1 MSSASANTLTPF
13 DSPTPAELDASS
25 KEGVDGFAFSLEKG
39 DHEVVL
45 RCVLGQ
51 LFPHPRCADPL
62 PGEGWEVYVGLF
74 PHPRCADP
82 LPGEGWDSLLTRE
95 GWEACDVFT

>member
-1 MSSASANTLTPF
+1 MNRKQETGKSALANMLTPF
-13 DSPTPAELDASS
+13 NSPSPAEL
-25 KEGVDGFAFSLEKG
+25 DGFAFSLEKG

-62 PGEGWEVYVGLF
+62 PGEGW
-74 PHPRCADP
+74 
-82 LPGEGWDSLLTRE
+82 DSLLTRE

>member
-1 MSSASANTLTPF
+1 MGLP
-13 DSPTPAELDASS
+13 SPWRRGTT
-25 KEGVDGFAFSLEKG
+25 KWWM
-39 DHEVVL
+39 